1 MNTEAFI
8 KAYKESRNGTYFFER
23 HPLVRNFISSDGV
36 KECAEAGCYW
46 LLDILA
52 TEIQSNSFKQKQS
65 TLCIVQVVVKDQ
77 QCNITG
83 EFFDGDLSPYSKHV
97 PYTDLPEGTWNFY
110 LSLEDSKVIC
120 YLPSEY

>member
-8 KAYKESRNGTYFFER
+8 QAYKESRNGTYFFER
-23 HPLVRNFISSDGV
+23 HPLVRSFISSDGV
-36 KECAEAGCYW
+36 KECVEAGCYW

-52 TEIQSNSFKQKQS
+52 TEIQPNQFKEKQS

-77 QCNITG
+77 KCEITG
-83 EFFDGDLSPYSKHV
+83 EFFDGDPSPYSKHV
-97 PYTDLPEGTWNFY
+97 SYTDLPEGTWNFY
-110 LSLEDSKVIC
+110 LSLDGSKVFC

>member
-8 KAYKESRNGTYFFER
+8 KAYKKSRNGAYFFER
-23 HPLVRNFISSDGV
+23 HHIVRDFISSNGV

-52 TEIQSNSFKQKQS
+52 TVTQPNQFKEKKS

-77 QCNITG
+77 KCEITG
-83 EFFDGDLSPYSKHV
+83 EFFDGDPSPYSNHV
-97 PYTDLPEGTWNFY
+97 PYTDLPEGTWDFY
-110 LSLEDSKVIC
+110 LTLEDSKVIC